1 MKKDI
6 PASGEPGYRSIIK
19 KIPAAEIR
27 NRAWEYRGITQGD
40 KNKSR
45 RPWKRECVSAR
56 GGAFAAIIVPRPQI
70 LEGACIDFSGMHAI
84 SITHA
89 IPA

>member
-6 PASGEPGYRSIIK
+6 PASGEAGYRSIIE
-19 KIPAAEIR
+19 KIRAAGIR
-27 NRAWEYRGITQGD
+27 NRAPEHRGNTQGD

-56 GGAFAAIIVPRPQI
+56 GRAFAAIIVPRPQI

>member
-1 MKKDI
+1 SFDH
-6 PASGEPGYRSIIK
+6 R
-19 KIPAAEIR
+19 KIRATGIR
-27 NRAWEYRGITQGD
+27 TRAWEYRGNTQGD

-56 GGAFAAIIVPRPQI
+56 EDAFAAIIVPRPQI
-70 LEGACIDFSGMHAI
+70 LYGACIDFSSMNAI
-84 SITHA
+84 SMTHA